1 MVRELVHPFA
11 KYLRAEMMPHIWCA
25 GCGNGIVLNC
35 FVHALDELKT
45 DLNKLVIVSGIG
57 CIGRVAGYTYA
68 DSFHTTHGRAL
79 AFATG
84 VKLANPELE
93 VVVISGDGDLFA
105 IGGNHFIHAAR
116 RNIGVKVICV
126 NNFNYGMTGGQQGP
140 TTPLDSITATSPYGN
155 VEHPFNLVHLAA
167 ASGSTYVAR
176 WTTLHVRRLT
186 QSLKKLLQKE
196 GFCFVEVLSPCPEI
210 FGRVLVGIKNS
221 KTIISERVSADAG
234 IRRRI
239 EGDATRAACCKVV
252 SADAVIIGR
261 RTQLNAK
268 TVVCYAIST
277 DAVILRRSI
286 LIIRIEVDANTIVC
300 YAVSTD
306 ALIERRIEPDAN
318 TVVCYVVST
327 DAVIIRRME
336 PDTILVVCCNVVSTD
351 AVIRR
356 MEPDEDAEIKAFDV
370 CVFDCDVTYSRP
382 VESVSAP

>member
-45 DLNKLVIVSGIG
+45 DLNKLVMVSGIG
-57 CIGRVAGYTYA
+57 CIGRAAGYTFA

-126 NNFNYGMTGGQQGP
+126 NNLNYGMTGGQQGP

-186 QSLKKLLQKE
+186 QSLKKVLQKE
-196 GFCFVEVLSPCPEI
+196 GFCFVEALSPCPEI
-210 FGRVLVGIKNS
+210 FGRHNKMRSGLEMMAWFKRASVVENFSDPAKADITPDKIVVG
-221 KTIISERVSADAG
+221 EF
-234 IRRRI
+234 
-239 EGDATRAACCKVV
+239 
-252 SADAVIIGR
+252 
-261 RTQLNAK
+261 
-268 TVVCYAIST
+268 
-277 DAVILRRSI
+277 
-286 LIIRIEVDANTIVC
+286 VD
-300 YAVSTD
+300 
-306 ALIERRIEPDAN
+306 IERLSYEKLLHEKISKINEKA
-318 TVVCYVVST
+318 
-327 DAVIIRRME
+327 ME
-336 PDTILVVCCNVVSTD
+336 KVQ
-351 AVIRR
+351 
-356 MEPDEDAEIKAFDV
+356 
-370 CVFDCDVTYSRP
+370 
-382 VESVSAP
+382 